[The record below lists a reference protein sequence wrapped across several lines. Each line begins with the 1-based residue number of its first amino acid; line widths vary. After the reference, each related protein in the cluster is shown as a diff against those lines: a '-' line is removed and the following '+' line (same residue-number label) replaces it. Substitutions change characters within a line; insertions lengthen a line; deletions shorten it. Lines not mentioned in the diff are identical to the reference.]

1 MIEPLYVAARGVL
14 LDALDALG
22 EQREALILAGAQ
34 AIYIH
39 TGAADLAVA
48 EFTTDGDLV
57 VNPEQLKTQPRL
69 SEAMERAHFRSGLQ
83 PGSWLRDRTVS
94 GIATTIPVDLLVP
107 EAVAGPGR
115 RAARLGDHGDRAG
128 RRVRGLEGALIDHSV
143 MRLNALDEDD
153 RREFEVRVAGPSA
166 LLVAKLHKLADRSG
180 EREARRLKD
189 KDALDVLRLLRA
201 IPVERLAQGLREL
214 GDSTLAGDVTREA
227 IEHLQALFGA
237 TSSSGTV
244 MVVRATERLEDPSVM
259 AASCVALAD
268 DLIRARSLNR
278 RPRRL
283 RRASRSRRVRVG
295 RYSNEDR
302 SP

>member
-14 LDALDALG
+14 LDALDALD

-34 AIYIH
+34 AIYIR

-57 VNPEQLKTQPRL
+57 VVPDQLKVQPRL
-69 SEAMERAHFRSGLQ
+69 SEAMERAQFRSGRQ

-107 EAVAGPGR
+107 EAVAGAGR

-128 RRVRGLEGALIDHSV
+128 RRVRGVEGALIDHSL
-143 MRLNALDEDD
+143 MRLSALDTDD
-153 RREFEVRVAGPSA
+153 GREFEIRVAAPSA
-166 LLVAKLHKLADRSG
+166 LLVAKLHKLADRSH
-180 EREARRLKD
+180 EREAKRLKD

-201 IPVERLAQGLREL
+201 IPVEGLAQGLREL
-214 GDSTLAGDVTREA
+214 GDSVLAGDVTHEA
-227 IEHLQALFGA
+227 IAHLQALFGET
-237 TSSSGTV
+237 TSAGTV
-244 MVVRATERLEDPSVM
+244 MVVRATERLEDPGVM

-268 DLIRARSLNR
+268 DLVRA
-278 RPRRL
+278 L
-283 RRASRSRRVRVG
+283 R
-295 RYSNEDR
+295 
-302 SP
+302 

>member
-1 MIEPLYVAARGVL
+1 VIEPLYVAARGVL

-22 EQREALILAGAQ
+22 DQREALILAGAQ

-57 VNPEQLKTQPRL
+57 VNPAKLKTQPRL

-83 PGSWLRDRTVS
+83 PGSWLRDRTVT

-107 EAVAGPGR
+107 DAVAGPGR

-143 MRLNALDEDD
+143 MRLSGLDEDD

-166 LLVAKLHKLADRSG
+166 LLVAKLHKLADRG
-180 EREARRLKD
+180 GQRDAKRLKD

-201 IPVERLAQGLREL
+201 VPLEHLAQGLREL

-227 IEHLQALFGA
+227 IEHLHALFGA
-237 TSSSGTV
+237 STSPGTV

-259 AASCVALAD
+259 AASCMALTD
-268 DLIRARSLNR
+268 DLIRA
-278 RPRRL
+278 L
-283 RRASRSRRVRVG
+283 R
-295 RYSNEDR
+295 
-302 SP
+302 

>member
-22 EQREALILAGAQ
+22 DQREALILAGAQ

-128 RRVRGLEGALIDHSV
+128 RRVRGLEGVLIDHSV
-143 MRLNALDEDD
+143 TRLNALDEDD

-166 LLVAKLHKLADRSG
+166 LLVGKLHKLADRSG
-180 EREARRLKD
+180 QGDTKRLKD

-201 IPVERLAQGLREL
+201 IPVERLARGLREL

-227 IEHLQALFGA
+227 IENLHALFGA
-237 TSSSGTV
+237 ISSSGTV

-259 AASCVALAD
+259 AASCAALTD
-268 DLIRARSLNR
+268 DLIRA
-278 RPRRL
+278 L
-283 RRASRSRRVRVG
+283 R
-295 RYSNEDR
+295 
-302 SP
+302 

>member
-1 MIEPLYVAARGVL
+1 MIEPLYVAAREVL

-143 MRLNALDEDD
+143 MRLNALDEAD
-153 RREFEVRVAGPSA
+153 RREVDVQVAGPSA

-180 EREARRLKD
+180 QGDAKRLKD

-244 MVVRATERLEDPSVM
+244 MVVRATERLEDPNVM

-268 DLIRARSLNR
+268 DLIRA
-278 RPRRL
+278 L
-283 RRASRSRRVRVG
+283 R
-295 RYSNEDR
+295 
-302 SP
+302 

>member
-22 EQREALILAGAQ
+22 DQREALILAGAQ

-69 SEAMERAHFRSGLQ
+69 SEAMERAQFRSGVQ

-143 MRLNALDEDD
+143 MRLNALDETD

-201 IPVERLAQGLREL
+201 IPVARLAKGLREL

-227 IEHLQALFGA
+227 IEHLQTLFGA
-237 TSSSGTV
+237 TSSAGTV
-244 MVVRATERLEDPSVM
+244 MVIRATERLEDPRVM
-259 AASCVALAD
+259 SASCVALAD
-268 DLIRARSLNR
+268 DLTRA
-278 RPRRL
+278 
-283 RRASRSRRVRVG
+283 VR
-295 RYSNEDR
+295 
-302 SP
+302 

>member
-1 MIEPLYVAARGVL
+1 MIDPLYVAAREVL

-22 EQREALILAGAQ
+22 DQREALILAGAQ

-57 VNPEQLKTQPRL
+57 VVPEQLKVQPRL
-69 SEAMERAHFRSGLQ
+69 SDAMERALFRPGLQ

-107 EAVAGPGR
+107 EAVAGSGR

-128 RRVRGLEGALIDHSV
+128 RRVRGLEGALLDHSV
-143 MRLNALDEDD
+143 MRLNALDEND

-166 LLVAKLHKLADRSG
+166 LLVAKLHKLAERSG

-201 IPVERLAQGLREL
+201 IPLERLAQGLREL

-227 IEHLQALFGA
+227 IEHLQSLFSA
-237 TSSSGTV
+237 TSSPGTV

-268 DLIRARSLNR
+268 DLIRA
-278 RPRRL
+278 
-283 RRASRSRRVRVG
+283 VR
-295 RYSNEDR
+295 
-302 SP
+302 

>member
-22 EQREALILAGAQ
+22 DQREALILAGAQ

-107 EAVAGPGR
+107 EAVAGSGR

-143 MRLNALDEDD
+143 MRLNALDEND

-201 IPVERLAQGLREL
+201 IPVARLAKGLREL

-237 TSSSGTV
+237 TSSAGTV
-244 MVVRATERLEDPSVM
+244 MVIRATERLEDPSVM
-259 AASCVALAD
+259 SASCVVLAD
-268 DLIRARSLNR
+268 DLIRA
-278 RPRRL
+278 
-283 RRASRSRRVRVG
+283 VR
-295 RYSNEDR
+295 
-302 SP
+302 

>member
-1 MIEPLYVAARGVL
+1 VIEPLYVAAREVL
-14 LDALDALG
+14 LDALDALS

-57 VNPEQLKTQPRL
+57 VNPEQLKAQPRL
-69 SEAMERAHFRSGLQ
+69 SEAMERAHFRSGPQ

-94 GIATTIPVDLLVP
+94 GIPTTIPVDLLVP
-107 EAVAGPGR
+107 EAMAGAGR

-143 MRLNALDEDD
+143 MRLNALDADD
-153 RREFEVRVAGPSA
+153 RRQFEVRVAGPSA
-166 LLVAKLHKLADRSG
+166 LLVAKLHKLADRSR

-189 KDALDVLRLLRA
+189 KDALDTLRLLRA
-201 IPVERLAQGLREL
+201 IPIERLVQGLRDL
-214 GDSTLAGDVTREA
+214 GGTKLAGAVTHEA
-227 IEHLQALFGA
+227 ISHLQALFGA
-237 TSSSGTV
+237 TSSPGTL
-244 MVVRATERLEDPSVM
+244 MVLRATERLEDPSVM

-268 DLIRARSLNR
+268 DLIRAL
-278 RPRRL
+278 L
-283 RRASRSRRVRVG
+283 
-295 RYSNEDR
+295 
-302 SP
+302 